1 MRNIAKEAEPESLTQ
16 YRAANATDY
25 DGYPDKDGLRISL
38 VTEQRGICCY
48 CMGRVRAMIGS
59 TRSSIGRPIANTPSS
74 ALSTRISWAPAW
86 EKKAAVVPT
95 STVIPT
101 KATKTSRGTPQT
113 SPTMSRPSSA
123 SSPTGASPRPI
134 WPSTRDLEHVL
145 NLNMPALTN
154 SRKETLRAF
163 QRTLE
168 KRGTLSREAWEKL
181 LGQLDGASQTGDL
194 MPYCQVIV
202 YWIRKKLARVAN

>member
-59 TRSSIGRPIANTPSS
+59 TKIEHWQAYSKYPEQRLVYSNLLGACMGKEGRRRSDQHCDTYKGDKDLSRNPADLTHNVEAIIRFLADGRITSS
-74 ALSTRISWAPAW
+74 NLAFN
-86 EKKAAVVPT
+86 E
-95 STVIPT
+95 
-101 KATKTSRGTPQT
+101 
-113 SPTMSRPSSA
+113 
-123 SSPTGASPRPI
+123 
-134 WPSTRDLEHVL
+134 DLEHVL